1 MSLHA
6 GYDPQVDIFYL
17 AEKGLSPE
25 VVEIC
30 PGVYLDLDFTGAL
43 IGVEVWGA
51 ARELLGPSIIEPLL
65 NGGEFCQV
73 SLNGSLADLDAQL
86 RPANGGPHKDY
97 LEDWPDHV
105 VEGEEAEQ
113 ILQTLRSGIAALLQQ
128 TKDEATIT

>member
-1 MSLHA
+1 MNLKV
-6 GYDPQVDIFYL
+6 GYDAKFDIL
-17 AEKGLSPE
+17 DLSE
-25 VVEIC
+25 DGIQIDVVEVC
-30 PGVYLDLDFTGAL
+30 PRVNLGLDSNGTLLGLEIFEAS
-43 IGVEVWGA
+43 
-51 ARELLGPSIIEPLL
+51 ELLGKSIVEPLRHTD
-65 NGGEFCQV
+65 GA
-73 SLNGSLADLDAQL
+73 SIPLNGSLADLDAQL